1 MSERSER
8 PIGMTEAGILT
19 IRGGAPLRG
28 TLALPGC
35 KGVSHRALIAAAVAV
50 GESELAN
57 LGTGRDV
64 ASTRAVLGRLGVGIT
79 DTGDGRV
86 RVRGPGFAGLVEP
99 TEVLDCGNSG
109 TTMRFV
115 AGLCAGRDFLS
126 VLVGDASLS
135 QRPMARVLDPLR
147 AMGAAVDGRD
157 GGRLAP
163 LTVRGGRLHGIRH
176 DLAVAS
182 GQVKTALV
190 LAGLQA
196 DGITEI
202 VEPAPS
208 RDHTER
214 LLRALGAPIEVVDD
228 RTTRVGAG
236 PVQPF
241 DLDIPGDPS
250 SAAFFAVAAA
260 IVPGSHVVL
269 EGVLGNPG
277 RIAYLDVLRDMGADI
292 TVHARDERAGEPVVD
307 IEVSAAPLQGTVIR
321 SREGIVDE
329 LPVLAVA
336 AAFADGPSE
345 IVDAAELRVK
355 ESDRIA
361 TLAVELGRLGVAVET
376 RADGLV
382 VSGRSTPASPPGATF
397 ASHGDHRIAMAAAVA
412 AVASAGTS
420 TVEGWGAVDISY
432 PEFGAHLRALGGD
445 AS

>member
-1 MSERSER
+1 MGRYRRRQGASGARVAR
-8 PIGMTEAGILT
+8 RDAPGAGLVSAGGGHLT
-19 IRGGAPLRG
+19 VRGGAPLTG
-28 TLALPGC
+28 TLRLPGC
-35 KGVSHRALIAAAVAV
+35 KGVSHRALFAAAVAD
-50 GESELAN
+50 GDSEVTN

-64 ASTRAVLGRLGVGIT
+64 ASSRAVLGRLGVATADLGAGGVAIAGRGIDALT
-79 DTGDGRV
+79 
-86 RVRGPGFAGLVEP
+86 EP

-109 TTMRFV
+109 TTMRFL
-115 AGLCAGRDFLS
+115 AGLCAGRPFLG

-147 AMGAAVDGRD
+147 AMGASVDGRD

-163 LTVRGGRLHGIRH
+163 LVIRGGALRGGRHE
-176 DLAVAS
+176 LAAAS

-196 DGITEI
+196 DGVTEV

-214 LLRALGAPIEVVDD
+214 LLGALGAPVEVVDA
-228 RTTRVGAG
+228 RTTRVRAGA
-236 PVQPF
+236 VAPF
-241 DLDIPGDPS
+241 TLDVPGDPS
-250 SAAFFAVAAA
+250 SAAFFVVAACV
-260 IVPGSHVVL
+260 VPGSHVVL

-277 RIAYLDVLRDMGADI
+277 RIAYLEVLREMGADV
-292 TVHARDERAGEPVVD
+292 TVHERGGRLGEPVVD
-307 IEVSAAPLQGTVIR
+307 IEVRAAPLRGTVIR

-361 TLAVELGRLGVAVET
+361 TLVSELGKLGVGVEA
-376 RADGLV
+376 RPDGLAV
-382 VSGRSTPASPPGATF
+382 AGGADAAAVPPGA
-397 ASHGDHRIAMAAAVA
+397 
-412 AVASAGTS
+412 
-420 TVEGWGAVDISY
+420 
-432 PEFGAHLRALGGD
+432 
-445 AS
+445 

>member
-1 MSERSER
+1 MSEPNER
-8 PIGMTEAGILT
+8 TLGAGGIGTLT
-19 IRGGAPLRG
+19 VHGGTPLQG

-35 KGVSHRALIAAAVAV
+35 KGVSHRALFVAAVAE

-64 ASTRAVLGRLGVGIT
+64 ASTRAVLGRLGVVIT
-79 DTGDGRV
+79 DADDGRI
-86 RVRGPGFAGLVEP
+86 RVRGRGFAGLVEP
-99 TEVLDCGNSG
+99 GDVLDCENSG

-115 AGLCAGRDFLS
+115 AGLCAGRGFLS
-126 VLVGDASLS
+126 VLVGDESLS

-163 LTVRGGRLHGIRH
+163 LVVRGGPLRGMRH

-214 LLRALGAPIEVVDD
+214 LLRALGAPVDVVDD

-241 DLDIPGDPS
+241 DLEVPGDPS

-260 IVPGSHVVL
+260 VVPGSHIVL

-277 RIAYLDVLRDMGADI
+277 RIAYLDVLREMGAEV
-292 TVHARDERAGEPVVD
+292 TVHPRGERAGEPVVD
-307 IEVSAAPLQGTVIR
+307 IAVSAAPLRGTVIR

-361 TLAVELGRLGVAVET
+361 TLAVELRRLGVAVET
-376 RADGLV
+376 RPDGLV
-382 VSGRSTPASPPGATF
+382 IAGRSTPEPPPAAQF

-412 AVASAGTS
+412 AVGSAGAS
-420 TVEGWGAVDISY
+420 TVDGWGAVDISY
-432 PEFGAHLRALGGD
+432 PEFAAHLRALGGGR
-445 AS
+445 